1 VACSVVW
8 VAVSGSWL
16 VGPPLAG
23 IWGMCRPFLLFR
35 WPVVG
40 RHSFMARICGDDMTR
55 ANFLRGS
62 SSDSCLLRARQTPLS
77 TCLSGQRGCGHC
89 PHPVHRRLSTCIVVP
104 SSWFCLHYFMKFS
117 VSGDMSLRPR
127 PAVSLDVPV
136 NGASP
141 GVSVAG
147 ARSVDRAEVCGIPAF
162 FRAVL
167 VWLIRHTCPNSA
179 ARPSTCLSESAL
191 QRP

>member
-1 VACSVVW
+1 MW
-8 VAVSGSWL
+8 VAGSGSWL

-23 IWGMCRPFLLFR
+23 IWAMWCPIWLYRR
-35 WPVVG
+35 TVVG
-40 RHSFMARICGDDMTR
+40 PHSFMAKSCGDDMTKP
-55 ANFLRGS
+55 NSLRRS
-62 SSDSCLLRARQTPLS
+62 SSDSCFLRIRQRALIV
-77 TCLSGQRGCGHC
+77 CLSGQRGCGHC